1 MSWLSSAFKSITGTS
16 ISSLAAPLAAAAAPF
31 TGGASLA
38 AVPFASTIAAL
49 VSGESGGAPTPAPA
63 PVPTSASDII
73 GNIGKVLLGQNT
85 NIPGTSIPVAGA
97 SIGAVSAGATGGGA
111 FVRAISLG
119 AAALAGTVGLVRS
132 VGGRILGWILPSGAK
147 VSSEAA
153 VKLAKEIGLTAAA
166 TALGAS
172 VVDLAEAVM
181 HHDKKKKHHRR
192 GITAAQLRTTG
203 RTIRRV
209 ERMHHT
215 IARLASSAVHH
226 RRAAPRVTVI
236 ERKR

>member
-16 ISSLAAPLAAAAAPF
+16 ISSLAAPIAAAAAPF
-31 TGGASLA
+31 TGGLS
-38 AVPFASTIAAL
+38 AVALPAISAL
-49 VSGESGGAPTPAPA
+49 VAGESGGAPVATPPVVAP
-63 PVPTSASDII
+63 PSTSDII

-97 SIGAVSAGATGGGA
+97 SIGAVSASTTGGGA

-132 VGGRILGWILPSGAK
+132 VGGKILGWILPSGAK

-215 IARLASSAVHH
+215 ISRLAASAVHH
-226 RRAAPRVTVI
+226 RRAAPRQLTVI
-236 ERKR
+236 EQKRR